1 MLAGLTSSPLA
12 LVGLGL
18 AALVLGYL
26 GRSAVHSAIR
36 VLGGAVHEA
45 LILAAGFVMS
55 AQERLVR
62 RNRQVLLEM
71 GLQTSERLIER
82 EFHRVN
88 TVVARDLSGYP
99 ALNRKLA
106 DQITRID
113 EDYRRSSDVP
123 PTPPEWTRAIEAIAA
138 VPSNG
143 DPVVGKILLD
153 VHKILERAQ
162 ADALREYRAASSK
175 RHQLLHRMLPYWR
188 RLDQT
193 LSKVDGTIRGLEERS
208 RAIDE
213 EMDKYDQIVSGTDR
227 AVRTL
232 SSSSLTYFVTSAL
245 VLGIALLGGFI
256 NFHLIALP
264 MSEMVGASSY
274 VGPVRTSDIAALV
287 VILME
292 ASMGLFL
299 MESLRITRMF
309 PVIGTMDDLMRR
321 RMVWV
326 SFFLL
331 VTLAGVES
339 SLAYMRDLLAADRE
353 ALTQSLAGIA
363 IVEAQFRWIPSLG
376 QMLMGFILPFALS
389 FAAIPLESFIQSSRV
404 VLGGWVALCMRGLAA
419 LLEFMGSLLQNLGP
433 VLVHCYDF
441 LIIVPLRIEQALT
454 RQRQRGGGL
463 RASEPQRSE
472 SV

>member
-1 MLAGLTSSPLA
+1 MGDGFAGSPLA
-12 LVGLGL
+12 LALAGIAVLVVGF
-18 AALVLGYL
+18 L

-36 VLGGAVHEA
+36 VLAGAIHEA
-45 LILAAGFVMS
+45 LVLAAGLVMS

-62 RNRQVLLEM
+62 RNREVLLEM
-71 GLQTSERLIER
+71 GRQTSERLIER
-82 EFHRVN
+82 EFHRVH

-106 DQITRID
+106 DQVARID

-123 PTPPEWTRAIEAIAA
+123 PTPPEWTRAIEAIAN

-143 DPVVGKILLD
+143 DPVVGRILRD
-153 VHKILERAQ
+153 VHRILERAQ
-162 ADALREYRAASSK
+162 ADALREYRAASSE
-175 RHQLLHRMLPYWR
+175 RHRLLHRMLPCWR

-193 LSKVDGTIRGLEERS
+193 LSKVDGTIRGLHERS
-208 RAIDE
+208 RVIDE
-213 EMDKYDQIVSGTDR
+213 EMEKYDQILSGTDS
-227 AVRTL
+227 AVRML
-232 SSSSLTYFVTSAL
+232 SASSLTYFVTSAL

-274 VGPVRTSDIAALV
+274 VGPVRTSDVAALV

-331 VTLAGVES
+331 LMLAGVES

-353 ALTQSLAGIA
+353 ALTQSLAGVA
-363 IVEAQFRWIPSLG
+363 VVQAQLRWIPSLG
-376 QMLMGFILPFALS
+376 QMLMGFMLPFALA

-404 VLGGWVALCMRGLAA
+404 VLGAWVALCMRGVAA

-433 VLVHCYDF
+433 VLVHIYDF
-441 LIIVPLRIEQALT
+441 LIIVPLRIEQLLT
-454 RQRQRGGGL
+454 RHREAAFA
-463 RASEPQRSE
+463 ASEPHRSE
-472 SV
+472 TGG